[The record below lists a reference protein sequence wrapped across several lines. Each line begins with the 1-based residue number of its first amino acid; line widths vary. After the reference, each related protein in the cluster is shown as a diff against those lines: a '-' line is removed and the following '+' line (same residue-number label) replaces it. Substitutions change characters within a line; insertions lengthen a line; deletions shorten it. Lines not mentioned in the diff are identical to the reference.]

1 MLYEPA
7 PSGEQ
12 LAIIRGWL
20 AENTPLFVDDFWQ
33 AAGGTTPQYFIRSVN
48 DFLEI
53 ISLPARPRRIVS
65 VFRHLYP
72 VRGIA
77 DDQLLARALEAIRDD
92 ENYAIVSIDESGCY
106 PAECQEMAEGWKG
119 HSELRRDLRSVEVR
133 GKLVAVG
140 PCPFGR
146 DESWIVRSPDV
157 LRFTLT
163 ATQP

>member
-1 MLYEPA
+1 MIYEPA

-12 LAIIRGWL
+12 LAIMCRWL
-20 AENTPLFVDDFWQ
+20 AKNTPLFLDDFWQ
-33 AAGGTTPQYFIRSVN
+33 AAGGCTPQYFIRSVN

-72 VRGIA
+72 IRGIA
-77 DDQLLARALEAIRDD
+77 DDQLLARALEGIRDD
-92 ENYAIVSIDESGCY
+92 ENYAIVSVDESGCY
-106 PAECQEMAEGWKG
+106 PAESQDMAEGSKG
-119 HSELRRDLRSVEVR
+119 HSDLQRDLQSVGVR

-140 PCPFGR
+140 ACPFGG
-146 DESWIVRSPDV
+146 DESWIARSPDV

-163 ATQP
+163 ATEP